1 MGKAHGEPV
10 TFDAVVNK
18 VQTLVDN
25 GIRVTLDLPETEI
38 LAMAWLAECKR
49 DGLILSVQCTPT
61 V

>member
-1 MGKAHGEPV
+1 MTKRQGEPV

-49 DGLILSVQCTPT
+49 DGLILSVRCTPQ
-61 V
+61 